1 MVIRYP
7 LMQPKSGHKD
17 LCYTPNN
24 NTRYLVHELGSSEM
38 RDVINRLLRLIS
50 RGEYITKTQRKQ
62 VHTYLIIPTF
72 LLHSFQHEARNSLQL
87 QMVTSAGP
95 HISVEA
101 MDKYEHV
108 YWDGDG
114 R

>member
-1 MVIRYP
+1 
-7 LMQPKSGHKD
+7 MQPKSGNTS

-24 NTRYLVHELGSSEM
+24 NTRYLVHELGTSEM
-38 RDVINRLLRLIS
+38 RDVINRLLALIS
-50 RGEYITKTQRKQ
+50 RGEYIAKTQRKQ
-62 VHTYLIIPTF
+62 MHTYLVIPTH
-72 LLHSFQHEARNSLQL
+72 LLHQLHHEARNSLQL

-95 HISVEA
+95 HLSVEA

>member
-1 MVIRYP
+1 
-7 LMQPKSGHKD
+7 MQPKSG
-17 LCYTPNN
+17 
-24 NTRYLVHELGSSEM
+24 
-38 RDVINRLLRLIS
+38 
-50 RGEYITKTQRKQ
+50 
-62 VHTYLIIPTF
+62 

-101 MDKYEHV
+101 MDKYKHV

>member
-1 MVIRYP
+1 MTRLP
-7 LMQPKSGHKD
+7 LMQPKSG
-17 LCYTPNN
+17 
-24 NTRYLVHELGSSEM
+24 
-38 RDVINRLLRLIS
+38 
-50 RGEYITKTQRKQ
+50 
-62 VHTYLIIPTF
+62 

-101 MDKYEHV
+101 MDKYKHV

>member
-1 MVIRYP
+1 
-7 LMQPKSGHKD
+7 MQPKSGRSK

-24 NTRYLVHELGSSEM
+24 STRYLVHELGTSEM
-38 RDVINRLLRLIS
+38 RDVINRLLALIS
-50 RGEYITKTQRKQ
+50 RGEYIYKTQRKQ
-62 VHTYLIIPTF
+62 MHTYLVMPTH
-72 LLHSFQHEARNSLQL
+72 LLHQLHHEAKNSLQL
-87 QMVTSAGP
+87 QLVSTAAP

-114 R
+114 RSGTLIS

>member
-1 MVIRYP
+1 MTRYP

-38 RDVINRLLRLIS
+38 SDVINRLLRLIS

-95 HISVEA
+95 HIRVEA
-101 MDKYEHV
+101 MDKYKHV

>member
-1 MVIRYP
+1 M
-7 LMQPKSGHKD
+7 
-17 LCYTPNN
+17 
-24 NTRYLVHELGSSEM
+24 HELGYSGMS
-38 RDVINRLLRLIS
+38 DVSNRLLRLP
-50 RGEYITKTQRKQ
+50 GEYITKMQKKEI
-62 VHTYLIIPTF
+62 HAYLIIPTF